1 VATVVYP
8 WRDVRAYV
16 EVRLEEALAE
26 FELAERFLGEGLYR
40 NAAGKAFQGWRAVL
54 AAAAALNRQI
64 LARRFSGR
72 VKTRIGKVVERADWV
87 AAVMPTGL
95 MRAVAQLLE
104 EVYGFEV
111 VALTDVA
118 LNIHEFQHS
127 GVDEAG
133 LLNRY
138 AALDLAEAD
147 IRRLIREGKK
157 FVERIKGNLQQRRGV

>member
-1 VATVVYP
+1 
-8 WRDVRAYV
+8 
-16 EVRLEEALAE
+16 
-26 FELAERFLGEGLYR
+26 
-40 NAAGKAFQGWRAVL
+40 
-54 AAAAALNRQI
+54 
-64 LARRFSGR
+64 
-72 VKTRIGKVVERADWV
+72 VKTRIGKVVEKADWV

-118 LNIHEFQHS
+118 LNIHEFQYN

-133 LLNRY
+133 ILSRY

-147 IRRLIREGKK
+147 IRRLIREGRK
-157 FVERIKGNLQQRRGV
+157 FVEKLKGDLQQRRGA